1 MQLLA
6 AMAPPGGGRN
16 PFSGRITAIFSPV
29 VAGQPGD
36 ATLKRIFTSVLAT
49 RLSEFNDEV
58 GGVHGC
64 FLSERGRGR
73 FFLLIASRRQ
83 RFWF

>member
-1 MQLLA
+1 
-6 AMAPPGGGRN
+6 MAPPGGGRN

-36 ATLKRIFTSVLAT
+36 ATLKRIFSCVLAT

-58 GGVHGC
+58 GGLPAGC
-64 FLSERGRGR
+64 FYWVWLEGCSGCR
-73 FFLLIASRRQ
+73 F
-83 RFWF
+83 